1 LAAHAGIYTQTL
13 EAGRRL
19 CGASDE
25 TEESAGGHEREEEEE
40 EEEQPLLLRELRS
53 LEEAWGQAAALA
65 VRRTAAVNA
74 GLQVTADGRTD
85 SPTHPRIIQLLHRT
99 EQRQTE
105 RERAITLYQQNR
117 TL

>member
-1 LAAHAGIYTQTL
+1 MAAHAGVYAQTL

-25 TEESAGGHEREEEEE
+25 TEESAGGRERKEEEE

-53 LEEAWGQAAALA
+53 LEEAWGQAAALVA
-65 VRRTAAVNA
+65 RRTAAVNT
-74 GLQVTADGRTD
+74 GLQVTADGRPD
-85 SPTHPRIIQLLHRT
+85 SPTHPHIIQHHVVQNRDG
-99 EQRQTE
+99 E
-105 RERAITLYQQNR
+105 RERVITLYHQNR